1 VTLHVGAG
9 TFQPV
14 VSSDAR
20 DHAMHSESFSV
31 SVREVKNIVA
41 ASKAGKPLVVVG
53 TTSARTLESLFW
65 MGVKRI
71 RGLDNGDSSNLV
83 LGQFEWAPLGVG
95 EGKIVSREAALEA
108 LIADMDE
115 DAYVSGQTS
124 LMITPGHYDFKCAD
138 HLVTNFHAPDSTLM
152 LLVSAFVG
160 SGSTIKE
167 IYEDAQEKGFRFLS
181 YGDVCL
187 FSRPGGQR

>member
-1 VTLHVGAG
+1 
-9 TFQPV
+9 
-14 VSSDAR
+14 
-20 DHAMHSESFSV
+20 MHSESFSV
-31 SVREVKNIVA
+31 SVREVKNIIA
-41 ASKAGKPLVVVG
+41 AARAGKPLVVVG

-71 RGLDNGDSSNLV
+71 RGLDDGDSSRLD

-108 LIADMDE
+108 LVENMDD

-124 LMITPGHYDFKCAD
+124 LMITPGHYDFKCVD

-160 SGSTIKE
+160 NGCVVKE
-167 IYEDAQEKGFRFLS
+167 IYEDAQEKGFKFLS

-187 FSRPGGQR
+187 FSRPGGQH